1 MLCMT
6 VVNTGMV
13 DNIEQYVKSARTM
26 YLKLQQR
33 NLQRRDESL
42 AFHVHRYF
50 IIPINNGIAE

>member
-1 MLCMT
+1 MT

-42 AFHVHRYF
+42 AFHLHRYF